1 MQSPSVFS
9 FAFTYAKS
17 ARGYAQ
23 FFLEYRGE
31 GDVGCE
37 SAYLT
42 DMINRIICV
51 QQLIACN
58 RQSVLQKI
66 LIRTCADGF
75 PKLFAQ
81 LFLIDME
88 LFQKVGGVDG
98 GIAVAVPNN
107 VQGLFDLR
115 IIFGDVQRFRVF
127 CMRFLES
134 EIAFSHR
141 CRQSINFARARHKL
155 SGCSSVN
162 KAAQSLSRDCALHTA
177 F

>member
-1 MQSPSVFS
+1 
-9 FAFTYAKS
+9 
-17 ARGYAQ
+17 
-23 FFLEYRGE
+23 
-31 GDVGCE
+31 
-37 SAYLT
+37 
-42 DMINRIICV
+42 MINRIICV

-127 CMRFLES
+127 CMRFFR
-134 EIAFSHR
+134 IRDCVFTQVQA
-141 CRQSINFARARHKL
+141 INQF
-155 SGCSSVN
+155 CTC
-162 KAAQSLSRDCALHTA
+162 AAQAQRVLIG
-177 F
+177 